1 MSSPRRTSA
10 RRKKT
15 ISDYRKGDSDID
27 IMRPQPK
34 KPEEFRSG
42 IAGFIDKFNAFSPAT
57 QMYYVK
63 LTVGALFGFIV
74 GNLPLNHPVGGW
86 VIGLIIAVIALAI
99 AAVFIRYGLKIPKD
113 VLDDR
118 RLILNGTFS
127 FVMIFLVAWVV
138 FWQLGNVNIS
148 LVQFILGI

>member
-1 MSSPRRTSA
+1 MSSPRRTSS

-15 ISDYRKGDSDID
+15 ISDYRKDDSDLE

-34 KPEEFRSG
+34 KPKDFRPG
-42 IAGFIDKFNAFSPAT
+42 IAGIVDRFNAFSPAT
-57 QMYYVK
+57 RMYYIK
-63 LTVGALFGFIV
+63 LAFGALFGFIA
-74 GNLPLNHPVGGW
+74 GNLPLNAPAGGW
-86 VIGLIIAVIALAI
+86 VIGLIIAVIALVI
-99 AAVFIRYGLKIPKD
+99 ACVLVRYGLKIPED
-113 VLDDR
+113 VLDNR

-138 FWQLGNVNIS
+138 FWQLGNINIS

>member
-1 MSSPRRTSA
+1 
-10 RRKKT
+10 
-15 ISDYRKGDSDID
+15 
-27 IMRPQPK
+27 
-34 KPEEFRSG
+34 
-42 IAGFIDKFNAFSPAT
+42 
-57 QMYYVK
+57 
-63 LTVGALFGFIV
+63 V
-74 GNLPLNHPVGGW
+74 GNLPLDHPVGGW

-99 AAVFIRYGLKIPKD
+99 ACVLVRYGLKISKD

-127 FVMIFLVAWVV
+127 FVMIFLVFWVV